1 MGTAFMEMLGLLMGE
16 TLSGVLGIA
25 IGSSGVVGVSFC
37 VKTGFCVDDCDYG
50 DCSGGV
56 AMPLWR
62 PLWSLVS
69 VCSGGRK

>member
-1 MGTAFMEMLGLLMGE
+1 MLQLQTSTAFMAMLEVLIGE

-37 VKTGFCVDDCDYG
+37 VKTGFCMDYYG
-50 DCSGGV
+50 DCFGGV
-56 AMPLWR
+56 AVLLWR

-69 VCSGGRK
+69 VC